1 MSNGKRWPLARNSK
15 ANWIK
20 MKVLTSSTQNDN
32 SATVY
37 AMKNCRSPA
46 INTDSSA
53 RTQPKD
59 SAGPTRYSR

>member
-1 MSNGKRWPLARNSK
+1 
-15 ANWIK
+15 

-37 AMKNCRSPA
+37 AMRNCRSPA
-46 INTDSSA
+46 INTDSGA
-53 RTQPKD
+53 RTQPKG